1 LQVYTTHM
9 NLQREF
15 L

>member
-1 LQVYTTHM
+1 MIGIRLY
-9 NLQREF
+9 LQREV

>member
-9 NLQREF
+9 NLQREV